1 MRKKYHTVG
10 TVPESNRKIVERGK
24 IDISHIPILGSGTIK
39 RVEIKPVLWA
49 KISQVVYAKNSI
61 SFS

>member
-24 IDISHIPILGSGTIK
+24 INISHIPILGSDTIK
-39 RVEIKPVLWA
+39 RVEIKPVLWV